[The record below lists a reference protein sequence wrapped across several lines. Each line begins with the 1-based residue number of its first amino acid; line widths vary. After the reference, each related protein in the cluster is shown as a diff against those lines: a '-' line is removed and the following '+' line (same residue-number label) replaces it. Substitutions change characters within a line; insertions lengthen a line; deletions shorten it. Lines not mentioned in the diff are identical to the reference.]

1 MNRFAVTL
9 TRVERSGTLH
19 ILQLDF
25 EGSTLYMMT
34 LELPQNITKGS
45 RLEIGIKPS
54 HIAIGKD
61 FSGDVSFSNRLE
73 ASITKITKGKLLS
86 TITCSFKGIAFQSI
100 VMTRTVERMA
110 LNVDQNITLLMKA
123 SELSITRFL
132 DDK

>member
-1 MNRFAVTL
+1 MNRFIATL
-9 TRVERSGTLH
+9 AQVERSESLH

-25 EGSTLYMMT
+25 EGTTLYMMT
-34 LELPQNITKGS
+34 LELPQEITNGS

-54 HIAIGKD
+54 HVAIGKD

-73 ASITKITKGKLLS
+73 AKITKITKGALLS
-86 TITCSFKGIAFQSI
+86 TVTCDFKGVLFQSI
-100 VMTRTVERMA
+100 IMSRTIERMA
-110 LNVDQNITLLMKA
+110 LETDQDITLLMKA